1 MNSQVIT
8 SRKNENIQ
16 DTVKLISSAE
26 YRHEQR
32 IFVAEG
38 ARLCR
43 DAAISN
49 MTLQK
54 VFYTEQAEEKYPDYL
69 RDILNAAGQA
79 YLIESHVAEALAST
93 KNPQGIFCVCE
104 MRSNTADF
112 PGITKSGH
120 YIALESIQD
129 PANLG
134 AVLRTA
140 EALGITGAVLAGNCC
155 DVYSPKVLRASMG
168 AVFRLPFT
176 IAPSM
181 EQAVRQ
187 LNAIGF
193 STYAA
198 VPATN
203 AERITNISFSK
214 PSVIVV
220 GNEGNG
226 LTQEAINACF
236 AKVTIPMLGRAESLN
251 AASSAAIL
259 MWEMMRSLSK

>member
-1 MNSQVIT
+1 MNPQIIT

-16 DTVKLISSAE
+16 SAAKLVSSAE
-26 YRHEQR
+26 YRHEQKL
-32 IFVAEG
+32 FAVEG

-43 DAAISN
+43 DAAISH
-49 MTLQK
+49 MAVQK
-54 VFYTEQAEEKYPDYL
+54 VFYTAQAEEKYPDFL
-69 RDILNAAGQA
+69 RDILKTAMQA
-79 YLIESHVAEALAST
+79 YMIEPHVAEVLSST
-93 KNPQGIFCVCE
+93 KNTQGVFCVCE
-104 MRSNTADF
+104 MHTNTADF
-112 PGITKSGH
+112 GSIKNAGH
-120 YIALESIQD
+120 YIALENIQD

-140 EALGITGAVLAGNCC
+140 EALGISGAVLAGNCC

-168 AVFRLPFT
+168 AVFRLPFL
-176 IAPSM
+176 AAESM
-181 EQAVRQ
+181 PEAVLR

-198 VPATN
+198 VPVSDAV
-203 AERITNISFSK
+203 RITNVDFSK
-214 PSVIVV
+214 TSVVVV

-226 LTQEAINACF
+226 LTQDAIQACS

-259 MWEMMRSLSK
+259 MWEMMRG